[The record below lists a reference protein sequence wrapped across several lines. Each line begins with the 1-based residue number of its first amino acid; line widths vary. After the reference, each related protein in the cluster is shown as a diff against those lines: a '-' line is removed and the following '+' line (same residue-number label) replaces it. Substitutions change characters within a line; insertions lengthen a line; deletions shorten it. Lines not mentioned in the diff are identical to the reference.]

1 MATPSATESTSIE
14 TRKTDEADSKDPA
27 SQTKS
32 DRPVLQTMDVQSRWK
47 WWLPYLGGIVAL
59 AALLSSLLTLIA
71 PKIYHWVTWK
81 EEVVVI
87 SFRSVGPQ
95 VFWNAGDGDV
105 FLSHI
110 DIKSQFTS
118 QMIPINQSIKAK
130 EALIIPKQPDF
141 DFDHAKLISEVEVSE
156 DDWQLF
162 LNKPQFDRSYYNV
175 FLFKDDPIL
184 QLYKNNYGSQF
195 RSYPVSAQLIYYS
208 AHAGKQSKEVPMVG
222 IIMHQSIE
230 TNSGKK

>member
-1 MATPSATESTSIE
+1 MAPPSTTESTSIE
-14 TRKTDEADSKDPA
+14 TKKTDEADSKDPA

-32 DRPVLQTMDVQSRWK
+32 DRPVPQTTDVQSRWK

-59 AALLSSLLTLIA
+59 AALLSSPLM
-71 PKIYHWVTWK
+71 KIYRRVTWK

-95 VFWNAGDGDV
+95 AFWNAGDGDV

-110 DIKSQFTS
+110 DIKSRFNS
-118 QMIPINQSIKAK
+118 EMISINTIIKAK
-130 EALIIPKQPDF
+130 EFLSIPKKPEF
-141 DFDHAKLISEVEVSE
+141 DFDHARLISEVSE
-156 DDWQLF
+156 DDWQEF
-162 LNKPQFDRSYYNV
+162 LSKPQFDRSYYYV

-184 QLYKNNYGSQF
+184 QLYQNTLRSQF

-222 IIMHQSIE
+222 IIMHLSME
-230 TNSGKK
+230 ANSGKK